1 MKKNE
6 ISPNIWCLQGD
17 MPGKIITIMAW
28 VHGNEL
34 SWVTLL
40 QDLKNNL
47 QVMRW
52 KVYIISCANP
62 RAIEQNIRQ
71 TEKNMNRS
79 FHNIPQGSAYEDIRA
94 QELLPFLRESDVLLD
109 IHNTLNTEN
118 SIPFLISEHANMDQY
133 FPVNTVVSGLDALH
147 PGGSDGYMNSIGKVG
162 LCIESGSIYDPRGTE
177 IARDSVL
184 NFLRATG
191 AIEWKPAINT
201 NQTKYHLDTIIKA
214 KSTNLQFVK
223 KWLDFEQVSQCDVV
237 AYDDGVPIFAPYDG
251 VIVFTYEP
259 KQVGDEVCVFGKKI

>member
-1 MKKNE
+1 
-6 ISPNIWCLQGD
+6 
-17 MPGKIITIMAW
+17 MAW
-28 VHGNEL
+28 VHGNER
-34 SWVTLL
+34 SWILL
-40 QDLKNNL
+40 LEELADTIKIVQG
-47 QVMRW
+47 
-52 KVYIISCANP
+52 KVHLILRANP

-133 FPVNTVVSGLDALH
+133 FPVDTVVSGLDALH

-191 AIEWKPAINT
+191 VIEWNPVENK

-223 KWLDFEQVSQCDVV
+223 KWLDFERVSQGEIV
-237 AYDDGVPIFAPYDG
+237 AYDDGVPILAPYDG

-259 KQVGDEVCVFGKKI
+259 KQIGDEVCVFGKRV